1 LQARGYHV
9 QVTPQADGLA
19 LFRMDNAR
27 RSIREQDG
35 KLIVG
40 DERYTQSALIQE
52 VSERPAAF
60 SPGVLLRP
68 IVQDTLFPTVCYVA
82 GPNELA
88 YLGQLRHVYEHF
100 GVPMPIMH
108 PRATAT
114 ILDSASLRFINK
126 YKVAIEALQPQDE
139 SALNALLETQIPAA
153 VEESF
158 SDTSATIDAQM

>member
-27 RSIREQDG
+27 RSIRQQDG

-40 DERYTQSALIQE
+40 DESYTQSALIQE
-52 VSERPAAF
+52 VSEHPAAF

-114 ILDSASLRFINK
+114 LLDSAAVRFLTK
-126 YKVAIEALQPQDE
+126 YRLPLEALQAQDE
-139 SALNALLETQIPAA
+139 AALNELLK
-153 VEESF
+153 
-158 SDTSATIDAQM
+158 AQ